1 MMLSRR
7 QMLAVA
13 GTSAGAVFAPGL
25 TPAALPLP
33 SARIPYGACV
43 RVDVLPSDPE
53 YRTALQTYCQQ
64 ITPEGDLF
72 WGPLRPARDQFRFEK
87 ADALL
92 AFAEANGMTMRGHT
106 LIWYGTMPDWTKDI
120 EGAADAEREMTTH
133 IQRVMSHYRGKIK
146 VWHVVNEAIDDA
158 KTGVPGLRPNIWLQN
173 LGESYIDKAFRIA
186 HQVDPTAELLI
197 NEYDIECADGTSPN
211 KREALRR
218 LVRGLLDRGVPLHGV
233 GLQGHIKGKY
243 EIDRDGVFNFAS
255 EMNSLGLTVHI
266 TELDVVDNNLPA
278 SIPVRDAIVATRAH
292 DFIEPIV
299 AALRPSFIG
308 TWGITDRYS
317 WVPIWFK
324 RRDGLPNRPLPL
336 DEDYRPKPM
345 RGVLDYFCNK

>member
-1 MMLSRR
+1 
-7 QMLAVA
+7 MLAIA
-13 GTSAGAVFAPGL
+13 GTSVGTVFAPRP
-25 TPAALPLP
+25 TRAALSLP
-33 SARIPYGACV
+33 SARVPYGACV
-43 RVDVLPSDPE
+43 RVDVLPSDPG
-53 YRTALQTYCQQ
+53 YQRALQTYCQQ

-106 LIWYGTMPDWTKDI
+106 LIWYGTMPKWTNDI
-120 EGAADAEREMTTH
+120 EGIADAEREMTTH
-133 IQRVMSHYRGKIK
+133 IERVMSHYRGKIK
-146 VWHVVNEAIDDA
+146 VWHVVNEAIDDP
-158 KTGVPGLRPNIWLQN
+158 KTGIPGLRPNIWLQN

-218 LVRGLLDRGVPLHGV
+218 LIHGLLDRGVPLHGV

-266 TELDVVDNNLPA
+266 TELDVIDNELPGP
-278 SIPVRDAIVATRAH
+278 IPVRDAIVATRAH
-292 DFIEPIV
+292 DFIEPV
-299 AALRPSFIG
+299 YAAVRPSFIG

-336 DEDYRPKPM
+336 DDDYRPKPM